1 MSCSS
6 VACVRWVV
14 CVGLAVGLGGCG
26 SSAPAPVEVPEL
38 SSSSKP
44 VSVTPIGSLEREEV
58 ERTVD
63 AGLGAFLQRL
73 SVEPVVQNDKF
84 VGFRL
89 TRIQDG
95 TIRKGIDVQQG
106 DVVTHANGRSLEGET
121 DTFEIFQSLKTA
133 SELRLSVV
141 RNGQPREV
149 VIPIVG
155 DPGIARPSPDAG
167 TPG

>member
-6 VACVRWVV
+6 VTCVRWVV
-14 CVGLAVGLGGCG
+14 CMGLAVGLSACG

-38 SSSSKP
+38 SSSSKS
-44 VSVTPIGSLEREEV
+44 VSVAPLGSLERAEV

-63 AGLGAFLQRL
+63 AGLGTFLQRM

-106 DVVTHANGRSLEGET
+106 DIVTHANRRSLEGET
-121 DTFEIFQSLKTA
+121 DAFEIFQSLKTA
-133 SELRLSVV
+133 PELRLSVV

-155 DPGIARPSPDAG
+155 ESSVVSPSTDAG
-167 TPG
+167 TPD